1 MSRYFL
7 ALFVFG
13 SMIGCASIPADDIL
27 YGADA
32 LSVEITETPFFP
44 QQQYQCGPAALQTV
58 LAHSGAQTSID
69 DVIDRVFLPGR
80 KGSLQVELLA
90 ATRANGRVPYLI
102 EPQLHAVMEELEA
115 GRPVLVLQNLGV
127 NWAPRWHYA
136 VVVGIDPDNDA
147 VILRSGTD
155 RRRII
160 KTNTF
165 IRTWRRSDSWAFV
178 ALRPGELPA
187 RPDPQRYFNSVAGVE
202 ATGHSSAARKAWQT
216 AFEHWPNEPV
226 ALFGLANAELAA
238 ENYAVAERYYRTLL
252 GRKPGLPIAKNNL
265 ALALSRQGKHDE
277 ALLQINAVLMA
288 TDPSDPLLEEYRSTL
303 AEIDASALESQ

>member
-1 MSRYFL
+1 M
-7 ALFVFG
+7 
-13 SMIGCASIPADDIL
+13 GCASIPADNVL
-27 YGADA
+27 YGVDA
-32 LSVEITETPFFP
+32 LSVEINETPYFP

-58 LAHSGAQTSID
+58 LAHSGAQSNID
-69 DVIDRVFLPGR
+69 DLIDRVFLPGR

-102 EPQLHAVMEELEA
+102 EPQLLAVMEELVA

-127 NWAPRWHYA
+127 SWAPRWHYA
-136 VVVGIDPDNDA
+136 VVVGIDPDNDT
-147 VILRSGTD
+147 VILRSGAD
-155 RRRII
+155 RRRTI

-187 RPDPQRYFNSVAGVE
+187 RPDPQRYFNSVADLE
-202 ATGHSSAARKAWQT
+202 ATGHSSAARISWQT
-216 AFEHWPNEPV
+216 AFELWPNESV

-238 ENYAVAERYYRTLL
+238 KNYPVAVRYYRTLL
-252 GRKPGLPIAKNNL
+252 ERNPRLLIAKNNL

-277 ALLQINAVLMA
+277 ALLQINEVIVA
-288 TDPSDPLLEEYRSTL
+288 TEPSDPLLKEYRSTL
-303 AEIDASALESQ
+303 AEIESSRQIRRDPM